1 MKQNTF
7 RNFIF
12 ILSVLAAVSSCED
25 SQDLIL
31 EQPAVSITSS
41 DVLFEPRGGVGTIGF
56 RSEEPVT
63 AYSEQPWCTVSV
75 DDNMV
80 TVTASEYMELENR
93 YSSIILKAGEDSVR
107 VVAQQ
112 NGIVMTS
119 DAEDE
124 YLMSDDKGEISF
136 SVTSNSDVVL
146 KSSASWIR
154 CTIADGKV
162 TASVRENETGHIRNG
177 WMAFSSGNVSDTV
190 RIAQASIEDL
200 YGNYR
205 LLGYNS
211 SNSLIY
217 VPASVSAGEADDE
230 LAITCSTGDVS
241 WKFDAVFNH
250 EDHTISY
257 VNGQYTGGWSV
268 SGYDFHIFLCM
279 LSSRTNTFSWNNELA
294 GTATMEY
301 DEDNQCTVIDIVPL
315 IYDNGTGETEL
326 DSWVFAAFQNR
337 DEATGMPKGAPAAYP
352 AILYR
357 PYFQSL

>member
-162 TASVRENETGHIRNG
+162 TASIRENDKGHPRNG
-177 WMAFSSGNVSDTV
+177 WFVCSSGNVADTIKV
-190 RIAQASIEDL
+190 SQCSAADL
-200 YGNYR
+200 YGNFGLY
-205 LLGYNS
+205 GYDS
-211 SNSLIY
+211 SNRLVYLPVTIK
-217 VPASVSAGEADDE
+217 AGETENSLVVNCTANM
-230 LAITCSTGDVS
+230 VS
-241 WKFDAVFNH
+241 WRFNAEFIPDTH
-250 EDHTISY
+250 RISIP
-257 VNGQYTGGWSV
+257 NGQYVGILST
-268 SGYDFHIFLCM
+268 SGYEFSVYMCM
-279 LSSRTNTFSWNNELA
+279 LSSRNNSFFWNTEFVSEALVS
-294 GTATMEY
+294 Y
-301 DEDNQCTVIDIVPL
+301 DDDIQKTRVDILPASHETSTGVI
-315 IYDNGTGETEL
+315 EL
-326 DSWVFAAFQNR
+326 DSYVFAAFQGRNG
-337 DEATGMPKGAPAAYP
+337 ETGLPEGTVMAYP
-352 AILYR
+352 AILYK
-357 PYFQSL
+357 PYFQTL